1 MEGERLAAYAIVL
14 VPFYRQ
20 RSCERGFNQ
29 VDLMARPISK
39 RLHLPYQ
46 PVLLVRTQPRPEKH
60 LLRSDLRWEAARAAF
75 ALRRSGRVDN
85 LRILL
90 LDDVMTTG
98 ATLDACSRA
107 FREAD
112 AKIGPGTDHSPGQ
125 PSA

>member
-1 MEGERLAAYAIVL
+1 MEGERLAACAIVP

-29 VDLMARPISK
+29 VDLIGRPISK

-46 PVLLVRTQPRPEKH
+46 PVLLVPTQPRLEKH
-60 LLRSDLRWEAARAAF
+60 LLRSDLRWEAVGGAF
-75 ALRRSGRVDN
+75 ALRGGGRVDN

-90 LDDVMTTG
+90 LDDVMTTR

-107 FREAD
+107 SREAD